1 MKAIASLSILG
12 ILSAGAFA
20 QAKTFTFGPGL
31 QANQLIT
38 VESNTAFEDFVGRT
52 TKVSGSVTVDLA
64 KKTGSGKIVVDLASL
79 STGLD
84 LRDEHMRSEGWLN
97 VAKFPNA
104 VFEATSI
111 KNTGGKNFLV
121 TGNFTLHGVTKSFSV
136 KATANY
142 VAESEKTKAN
152 RFNGDVIQIK
162 TKFTIKA
169 SDYGIKIP
177 AMAADKVS
185 NSLTIGIS
193 VIGTTK

>member
-1 MKAIASLSILG
+1 MKAIASISILG

-79 STGLD
+79 GTGLD

-97 VAKFPNA
+97 VAKYPTA
-104 VFEATSI
+104 IFEATSI

-152 RFNGDVIQIK
+152 RFNGDVLQIK

>member
-1 MKAIASLSILG
+1 MKALAPLTLLTV
-12 ILSAGAFA
+12 LSAGAFA
-20 QAKTFTFGPGL
+20 QTKTFTFGPGL
-31 QANQLIT
+31 QPQQVIT

-52 TKVSGSVTVDLA
+52 NKVSGSVTVDLA
-64 KKTGSGKIVVDLASL
+64 KKTGSGKIIVDLASL

-97 VAKFPNA
+97 VAKYPTA

-121 TGNFTLHGVTKSFSV
+121 TGKFTLHGVTKTFSV

-152 RFNGDVIQIK
+152 RFNGDVLQIK

>member
-1 MKAIASLSILG
+1 MKAFASVSLLTV
-12 ILSAGAFA
+12 LVAGAFA
-20 QAKTFTFGPGL
+20 QSKTFTFGAGL
-31 QANQLIT
+31 QPQQVVT

-52 TKVSGSVTVDLA
+52 NKVSGSITVDLT
-64 KKTGSGKIVVDLASL
+64 KKTGSGKIIVDLASL
-79 STGLD
+79 NTGLD

-97 VAKFPNA
+97 VAKYPTA

-121 TGNFTLHGVTKSFSV
+121 TGNFTLHGVTKTFSV

-142 VAESEKTKAN
+142 VAESDKTKAN
-152 RFNGDVIQIK
+152 RFNGDVLQIK

>member
-1 MKAIASLSILG
+1 MKAIASLSLLG

-20 QAKTFTFGPGL
+20 QSKTFTFGPGL
-31 QANQLIT
+31 APQQVVT

-64 KKTGSGKIVVDLASL
+64 KKTGSGKIIVDLASL

-97 VAKFPNA
+97 VAKYPTA
-104 VFEATSI
+104 IFEATSI

-121 TGNFTLHGVTKSFSV
+121 TGKFTLHGVTKTFSV

-142 VAESEKTKAN
+142 VAESEKTKVN
-152 RFNGDVIQIK
+152 RFNGDVLQIK

>member
-1 MKAIASLSILG
+1 MKAMASFTLG
-12 ILSAGAFA
+12 AFLVAGAFA
-20 QAKTFTFGPGL
+20 QSKTFTFGPNL
-31 QANQLIT
+31 APQQVVT

-52 TKVSGSVTVDLA
+52 NKVSGSVTVDLA
-64 KKTGSGKIVVDLASL
+64 KKTGSGKIIVDLASL

-97 VAKFPNA
+97 VAKFPTA
-104 VFEATSI
+104 TFEATSI

-121 TGNFTLHGVTKSFSV
+121 NGKFTLHGVTKTFSV

-152 RFNGDVIQIK
+152 RFNGDVLQIK
-162 TKFTIKA
+162 TKFNIKL
-169 SDYGIKIP
+169 SDYGIQIP

-185 NSLTIGIS
+185 NNLTLAIS

>member
-79 STGLD
+79 GTGLD

-97 VAKFPNA
+97 VAKYPTA
-104 VFEATSI
+104 IFEATSI

>member
-52 TKVSGSVTVDLA
+52 TKVSGSVTVDLT
-64 KKTGSGKIVVDLASL
+64 KKTGSGKIIVDLASL

-97 VAKFPNA
+97 VAKFPTA

-121 TGNFTLHGVTKSFSV
+121 TGNFTLHGVTKTFSV

-152 RFNGDVIQIK
+152 RFNGDVLQIK

>member
-79 STGLD
+79 GTGLD

-97 VAKFPNA
+97 VAKYPTA

>member
-79 STGLD
+79 GTGLD

-97 VAKFPNA
+97 VAKYPTA
-104 VFEATSI
+104 IFEATSI

-152 RFNGDVIQIK
+152 RFNGDVLQIK

>member
-1 MKAIASLSILG
+1 MKAIASISILG

-31 QANQLIT
+31 APQQVVT

-52 TKVSGSVTVDLA
+52 TKVSGAVTVDLA
-64 KKTGSGKIVVDLASL
+64 KKTGSGKIIVDLASL

-97 VAKFPNA
+97 VAKFPTA

-121 TGNFTLHGVTKSFSV
+121 TGNFTLHGVTKTFSV

-152 RFNGDVIQIK
+152 RFNGDVLQIK